1 MLAPGSYLGLL
12 VSGTPGASPEKK
24 SPLID
29 VTFKIVSRAG
39 TNGWEDV
46 TPPMDRRVSIYLSDA
61 AWTYSER
68 KLEQL
73 GFNGSFRQ
81 PDFSDESKT
90 TGVILNCSHEDY
102 KGKPVEKWEIA
113 FGGGGSKLED
123 MPTDVAR
130 VMEAKWRATH
140 GAKPTPKPAAK
151 PAAKSAPAP
160 APAAP
165 PPPAPVPGNGITR
178 DEAWS
183 QVIAGHGNNNEDALA
198 AWQKAIKKIGKDE
211 SAMTAADWFKVAEDA
226 AIPF

>member
-39 TNGWEDV
+39 ASGWEDV

-102 KGKPVEKWEIA
+102 KGKPVIA
-113 FGGGGSKLED
+113 INAATLWH
-123 MPTDVAR
+123 AL
-130 VMEAKWRATH
+130 RAQGFADTLD
-140 GAKPTPKPAAK
+140 GA
-151 PAAKSAPAP
+151 
-160 APAAP
+160 
-165 PPPAPVPGNGITR
+165 TR
-178 DEAWS
+178 LLRE
-183 QVIAGHGNNNEDALA
+183 
-198 AWQKAIKKIGKDE
+198 
-211 SAMTAADWFKVAEDA
+211 F
-226 AIPF
+226 